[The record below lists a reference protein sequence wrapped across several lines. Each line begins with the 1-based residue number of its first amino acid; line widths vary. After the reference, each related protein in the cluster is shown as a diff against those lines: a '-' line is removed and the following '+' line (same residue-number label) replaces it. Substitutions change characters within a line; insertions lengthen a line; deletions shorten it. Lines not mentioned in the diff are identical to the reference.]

1 VTRLVIR
8 QHRSSIGEKI
18 AARRTLE
25 ALGLRRTGQTV
36 EQRDSPAV
44 RGMLRR
50 IAHLVEVNPEGAS
63 QQDAGPAESGKP
75 AGRESGEVGRASST
89 PVGTSRA
96 ESE

>member
-1 VTRLVIR
+1 VIK

-36 EQRDSPAV
+36 EQTDSQAV

-50 IAHLVEVNPEGAS
+50 VAHLVEVS
-63 QQDAGPAESGKP
+63 DGPQEAKP
-75 AGRESGEVGRASST
+75 AKPGRD
-89 PVGTSRA
+89 
-96 ESE
+96 

>member
-1 VTRLVIR
+1 MTRLVIR

-36 EQRDSPAV
+36 EQTDSQAV

-50 IAHLVEVNPEGAS
+50 VAHLVDVSEGQQGAS
-63 QQDAGPAESGKP
+63 PEKSGKIANSGPAAARKES
-75 AGRESGEVGRASST
+75 AT
-89 PVGTSRA
+89 
-96 ESE
+96 

>member
-1 VTRLVIR
+1 MTRLVIR

-36 EQRDSPAV
+36 EQTDSQAV

-50 IAHLVEVNPEGAS
+50 VAHLVEVNE
-63 QQDAGPAESGKP
+63 QDAKLSSDQSGKP
-75 AGRESGEVGRASST
+75 TARESGAVGQRVSDVT
-89 PVGTSRA
+89 
-96 ESE
+96 

>member
-1 VTRLVIR
+1 VTRLVIK

-36 EQRDSPAV
+36 EQTDSQAV

-50 IAHLVEVNPEGAS
+50 VAHLVRVSDS
-63 QQDAGPAESGKP
+63 QQPASSERSGKSVVSGPATARKES
-75 AGRESGEVGRASST
+75 AT
-89 PVGTSRA
+89 
-96 ESE
+96 

>member
-1 VTRLVIR
+1 MTRLVIK

-36 EQRDSPAV
+36 EQTDSQAV

-50 IAHLVEVNPEGAS
+50 VAHLVEVSES
-63 QQDAGPAESGKP
+63 QTAKP
-75 AGRESGEVGRASST
+75 AGKESAT
-89 PVGTSRA
+89 
-96 ESE
+96 

>member
-1 VTRLVIR
+1 VTRLVIK

-36 EQRDSPAV
+36 EQTDSQAV

-50 IAHLVEVNPEGAS
+50 VAHLVQVSEESAK
-63 QQDAGPAESGKP
+63 AAPARKES
-75 AGRESGEVGRASST
+75 AT
-89 PVGTSRA
+89 
-96 ESE
+96 

>member
-18 AARRTLE
+18 AARRTLV

-36 EQRDSPAV
+36 EQTDSDAL

-50 IAHLVEVNPEGAS
+50 VAHLVEVSEP
-63 QQDAGPAESGKP
+63 DATPKKVGKP
-75 AGRESGEVGRASST
+75 AARD
-89 PVGTSRA
+89 
-96 ESE
+96 SEQVEQRVSDVT

>member
-1 VTRLVIR
+1 VTRLLIR

-36 EQRDSPAV
+36 EQTDSDSV

-50 IAHLVEVNPEGAS
+50 VAHLVEVTDQAVAPPPPTPS
-63 QQDAGPAESGKP
+63 QQHASPKKP
-75 AGRESGEVGRASST
+75 
-89 PVGTSRA
+89 GT
-96 ESE
+96 E